1 MKEYLWV
8 ENYRPKAVKECILP
22 PKIRSTFDGFLKQGE
37 IPNLLL
43 SGTAGTGKTTVAR
56 ALCEELGCDYI
67 MINGSDEGRQ
77 IDTLRVKIKEFAT
90 TQSFKSSTKVV
101 IIDEADYLN
110 KESVQ
115 PAMRAFI
122 EQYSSNCRFIFTC
135 NYKTKLISPLLSR
148 LTLVE
153 FKTVPKERAKLAGHF
168 FNRVKDI
175 LDGEG
180 VEYSDRVV
188 AEVINKNY
196 PDFRKT
202 LNELQKYGVD
212 GKIDEGI
219 LVDSITSYKGL
230 IENLKEKNWT
240 KMRKWVTDNVDTE
253 PTRIFSE
260 LYDVLCQELPSK
272 SIPQVVLLLADY
284 QYKAAF
290 VADQEINMTA
300 CLTEIMANVE
310 FS

>member
-1 MKEYLWV
+1 MKV
-8 ENYRPKAVKECILP
+8 
-22 PKIRSTFDGFLKQGE
+22 DGD
-37 IPNLLL
+37 
-43 SGTAGTGKTTVAR
+43 TV
-56 ALCEELGCDYI
+56 Y
-67 MINGSDEGRQ
+67 
-77 IDTLRVKIKEFAT
+77 
-90 TQSFKSSTKVV
+90 
-101 IIDEADYLN
+101 
-110 KESVQ
+110 
-115 PAMRAFI
+115 
-122 EQYSSNCRFIFTC
+122 
-135 NYKTKLISPLLSR
+135 
-148 LTLVE
+148 
-153 FKTVPKERAKLAGHF
+153 
-168 FNRVKDI
+168 
-175 LDGEG
+175 
-180 VEYSDRVV
+180 
-188 AEVINKNY
+188 
-196 PDFRKT
+196 
-202 LNELQKYGVD
+202 QKYGVD